1 VNNSSVDLF
10 IKELMNLDKINGAPP
25 TILNCLGI
33 YQIEFM
39 IYKKLETKVAM
50 IFPAAETSLQKIYLN
65 KSSTMSDKEIINM
78 LE

>member
-10 IKELMNLDKINGAPP
+10 VKELMNLDKIRGAPP

-33 YQIEFM
+33 YKIEFM
-39 IYKKLETKVAM
+39 VYNKLETKIAM
-50 IFPAAETSLQKIYLN
+50 IFPAAESSLQKIFLD
-65 KSSTMSDKEIINM
+65 KSSNMSDKEIINM